1 MSSSHMVSA
10 DLQIVS
16 VMLVDGERYVD
27 RHSSALYFFALYL
40 AMLKETS
47 VGHPVQHLL
56 KTGVT

>member
-1 MSSSHMVSA
+1 MVSA